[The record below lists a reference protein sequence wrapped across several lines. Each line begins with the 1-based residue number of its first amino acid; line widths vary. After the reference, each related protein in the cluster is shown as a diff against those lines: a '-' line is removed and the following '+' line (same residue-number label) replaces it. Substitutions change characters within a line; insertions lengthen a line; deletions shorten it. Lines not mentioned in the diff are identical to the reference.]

1 MHFEN
6 LNNAGDGRGM
16 SPWPYAMCM
25 QWPWLEAYPEQVD
38 QAWSRLHSILFNAHR
53 LWNEPETTRK
63 VIVPIL
69 TELLGFSADELSE
82 TPVPVRYAGSSA
94 LLPDFTLPGAC
105 VIEAKRMKVSL
116 LNFSSDAANFS
127 NPLDQAI
134 TYLDQYAVP
143 TCLVTNGWDW
153 YAVWK
158 AEEGFCDAIRY
169 NNYFGARFRLD
180 EILADGDIL
189 AFRHFLSMFNVVCLS
204 GHANGAVPITDFKSL
219 LIRRKLY
226 AQQAIHVDMS
236 RLFFADCSDRP
247 MSGRGSGFCPPSTP
261 DEGGW
266 PSRQ

>member
-105 VIEAKRMKVSL
+105 VIEAKRMKRRRQFLES
-116 LNFSSDAANFS
+116 ARPS
-127 NPLDQAI
+127 N
-134 TYLDQYAVP
+134 
-143 TCLVTNGWDW
+143 
-153 YAVWK
+153 
-158 AEEGFCDAIRY
+158 
-169 NNYFGARFRLD
+169 
-180 EILADGDIL
+180 
-189 AFRHFLSMFNVVCLS
+189 HLSRPVCRT
-204 GHANGAVPITDFKSL
+204 H
-219 LIRRKLY
+219 
-226 AQQAIHVDMS
+226 MS
-236 RLFFADCSDRP
+236 RDERLGLVCGLE
-247 MSGRGSGFCPPSTP
+247 GRGRLLRCDPLQQLFWRALQAGRDP
-261 DEGGW
+261 GGW
-266 PSRQ
+266 RHPRLQALFVDV